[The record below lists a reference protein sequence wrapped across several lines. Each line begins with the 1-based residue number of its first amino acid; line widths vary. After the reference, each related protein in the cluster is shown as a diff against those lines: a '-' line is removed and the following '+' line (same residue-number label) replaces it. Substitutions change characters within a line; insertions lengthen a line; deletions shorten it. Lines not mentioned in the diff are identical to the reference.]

1 MRKDF
6 LFTSESVT
14 EGHPDK
20 LCDQI
25 SDSIVDEFLRED
37 PFSRVVA
44 ECAVST
50 GLVFIAARFASRAQ
64 IDIPSVAR
72 RVIGHVGYDEGEF
85 DAKSCSIMTTLN
97 EMPDEAYK
105 ALDERAFSE
114 EEIDRFPAQ
123 NLVTVFGYACRQTP
137 GMIPLPIWLS
147 HKLARRL
154 ATVRLTGKLP
164 YLEPDGTTQVG
175 VEYKHRQPDR
185 IHSMTLVAALDPQ
198 DFPDPATLERDLWR
212 HVIEPV
218 FADEEVKPD
227 ADTHIFV
234 NPGGTFLGGGPARH
248 SGLTGRKTAS
258 DLYGGFCRQGG
269 AALSGKDP
277 VRVDRVGAY
286 AARYAAKNIVAAGLA
301 DECEIQLSYAL
312 GQSRPFSVHVETFG
326 TKKVPHK
333 KIEERVND
341 AFDFRPAAIIRQ
353 FGLRHLPQAS
363 KRGFYGRLAAYG
375 HVGRLDLGL
384 PWELVDKAAAIKE

>member
-1 MRKDF
+1 MRKNF
-6 LFTSESVT
+6 LFTSDSVT

-25 SDSIVDEFLRED
+25 SDAIVDEFLRED

-50 GLVFIAARFASRAQ
+50 GLVFIAARFASGAR

-72 RVIGHVGYDEGEF
+72 RVIAHVGYDEGEF

-97 EMPDEAYK
+97 EMPEEAYE
-105 ALDERAFSE
+105 ARDERAFTE
-114 EEIDRFPAQ
+114 EEIDRFPAK
-123 NLVTVFGYACRQTP
+123 NLVSVFGYACRQTP
-137 GMIPLPIWLS
+137 GMIPLPVWLS

-154 ATVRLTGKLP
+154 ATVRLTGKLT

-185 IHSMTLVAALDPQ
+185 IHSITLVAALDPR
-198 DFPDPATLERDLWR
+198 DFPDPKTLERDVWR

-227 ADTHIFV
+227 ADTRIFV

-277 VRVDRVGAY
+277 VRVDRIGAY

-301 DECEIQLSYAL
+301 DECEIQLSYAI
-312 GQSRPFSVHVETFG
+312 GQAQPFSIEVETFG

-333 KIEERVND
+333 AIEERLND
-341 AFDFRPAAIIRQ
+341 AFDFRPAAVIRQ
-353 FGLRHLPQAS
+353 FGLRHLPQVS
-363 KRGFYGRLAAYG
+363 KKGFYGRLAAYG

-384 PWELVDKAAAIKE
+384 PWELVDKAAAIKA